1 MELVSPM
8 FDRRTVLGG
17 LTATAGLSLTSGKAM
32 ATETRWQDADLATL
46 VGRTLVLGF
55 IGSTVEADG
64 AAPIEADLQ
73 AGRIGGVLFLRH
85 NARTR
90 EGVLGLARRFRAAN
104 PDAWLS
110 IDQEGGFVQRL
121 TVDMGFTD
129 IPTAVQLEAM
139 GREAA
144 RGVFRT
150 AAQELATS
158 GFCLN
163 LAPVADLALPGN
175 EVIGRWDRAFASD
188 PETVADYCSLFIEEM
203 EAAGIACAIK
213 HLPGHGRSSGDSHY
227 GFVDLTETWS
237 FEEVAP
243 FARLIA
249 EDKAHLVMGGHL
261 INRRLDPS
269 GDPVTL
275 SRPILNG
282 LLRQAMRFD
291 GAVITDD
298 LDMGAIRDQYTREQ
312 AIIGSLAAGNDL
324 LLISNSA
331 NPDPDLPTKAVDW
344 VGQAIER
351 GELTRERLIDA
362 NQRIDQLNARIG
374 RSAAMLDA
382 R

>member
-1 MELVSPM
+1 M

-17 LTATAGLSLTSGKAM
+17 LSAATGAALIPAKVKAKAETS
-32 ATETRWQDADLATL
+32 RWQDADLATL

-64 AAPIEADLQ
+64 AVPIEADLNSG
-73 AGRIGGVLFLRH
+73 AIGGVLFLRH
-85 NARTR
+85 NARSR
-90 EGVLGLARRFRAAN
+90 EGVLGLAQRFRDAN
-104 PDAWLS
+104 PNAWLS

-139 GREAA
+139 GREQA

-150 AAQELATS
+150 AAQELGAT

-163 LAPVADLALPGN
+163 LAPVADLFKADN
-175 EVIGRWDRAFASD
+175 EVIGRWDRAFGTD
-188 PETVADYCSLFIEEM
+188 PVIVADYCALFIEEM
-203 EAAGIACAIK
+203 EAAGVACAIK
-213 HLPGHGRSSGDSHY
+213 HFPGHGRSSGDSHY

-237 FEEVAP
+237 FEEVEP

-249 EDKAHLVMGGHL
+249 EDRAHLVMGGHL

-275 SRPILNG
+275 SRPVLHG
-282 LLRQAMRFD
+282 LLRQAMRYE

-298 LDMGAIRDQYTREQ
+298 LDMGAIRDHYSREQ
-312 AIIGSLAAGNDL
+312 AIVGSLASGNDL

-331 NPDPDLPTKAVDW
+331 NPDPDLPRKAVDW
-344 VGQAIER
+344 VGAAIER
-351 GELTRERLIDA
+351 GDLTRERLIEA
-362 NQRIDQLNARIG
+362 NQRIDQLNGHIG
-374 RSAAMLDA
+374 RETAMLHA

>member
-1 MELVSPM
+1 M

-17 LTATAGLSLTSGKAM
+17 LAATASLGVAPAWASNN
-32 ATETRWQDADLATL
+32 RWRDADLATL

-55 IGSTVEADG
+55 IGSTVDADG
-64 AAPIEADLQ
+64 AQPIEADLE

-85 NARTR
+85 NARSR
-90 EGVLGLARRFRAAN
+90 DGVLGLARRFRDAAPN
-104 PDAWLS
+104 AWLA

-129 IPTAVQLEAM
+129 IPTAVQLQAM

-144 RGVFRT
+144 SEIFRT
-150 AAQELATS
+150 AARELGET

-163 LAPVADLALPGN
+163 LAPVADLAQEGN
-175 EVIGRWDRAFASD
+175 EVIGRWDRAFGTD
-188 PETVADYCSLFIEEM
+188 PDTVADYCSLFIETM
-203 EAAGIACAIK
+203 EAEGVACAIK
-213 HLPGHGRSSGDSHY
+213 HFPGHGRSSGDSHY

-237 FEEVAP
+237 FEEVEP

-249 EDKAHLVMGGHL
+249 EDRAHLVMGGHL

-275 SRPILNG
+275 SRPVLNG
-282 LLRQAMRFD
+282 LLRQAMRYD

-298 LDMGAIRDQYTREQ
+298 LDMGAIRDHYTREQ
-312 AIIGSLAAGNDL
+312 AIVGSLAAGNDL

-331 NPDPDLPTKAVDW
+331 NPDPDLPRKAVDW
-344 VGQAIER
+344 VGAAIER
-351 GELTRERLIDA
+351 GELSRERLIEA

-374 RSAAMLDA
+374 RETAMLNA